1 MLTSF
6 NSSDSNQ
13 TLPYNKNVSN
23 MSINKLINYIEVKKP
38 DQDLLDDKNIVAK
51 MQETLRDSLQ
61 GRNHTNLDIESN
73 PSHLTQGMVKNNMTS
88 MQP

>member
-1 MLTSF
+1 
-6 NSSDSNQ
+6 
-13 TLPYNKNVSN
+13 

-73 PSHLTQGMVKNNMTS
+73 PSHLTQGMVKNNMIS